1 MKTSKIVKYL
11 EHSPLPSCLLHPH
24 HSCLRCLR
32 FAFVTIRTHLTSCL
46 SQHVESQVRDLENR
60 LSRAESELAVSNA
73 TLVERTSQLSTIQK
87 ELEQRRASQST
98 LEENLKK
105 EQVLVQ

>member
-1 MKTSKIVKYL
+1 ML
-11 EHSPLPSCLLHPH
+11 CP
-24 HSCLRCLR
+24 R
-32 FAFVTIRTHLTSCL
+32 FAFLTRRTHLTSCL